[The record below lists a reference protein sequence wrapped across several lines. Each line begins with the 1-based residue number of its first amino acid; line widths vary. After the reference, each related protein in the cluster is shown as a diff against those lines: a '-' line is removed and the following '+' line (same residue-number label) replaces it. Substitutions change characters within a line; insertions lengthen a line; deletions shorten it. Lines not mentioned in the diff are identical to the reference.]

1 MSKRGFTLV
10 ELLVVI
16 AIIGTLVGLLLPAVQ
31 AARESARRSAC
42 QNNFKQLGLA
52 LHNFHSA
59 RGMFPPGFKRVYGNT
74 SANDAATDA
83 AASQGNWAWAAYLL
97 PFVEMDSVY
106 QAIDVAGTD
115 CATAMANATKMAA
128 MTKRVPAFLCPSDA
142 TRQAG
147 TIAAFYF
154 KDPTGS
160 NVTTLMA
167 MSNYVAANHSNDIM
181 RVGDGMFFM
190 DSKSTSAKI
199 PDGLSKTIAFGERT
213 YLLNNGISGVDP
225 DQGYSY
231 NGFLSPFAGCVYC
244 VRGTRQ
250 QSSFGIRDGLGSA
263 LMGINEP
270 SVLMG
275 SSDSR
280 ASRGFSSYHRP
291 GAQFTMAD
299 GSVRYLSDTVGL
311 AILRDLISVNDG
323 RSTTVE

>member
-31 AARESARRSAC
+31 AARESARRSVC
-42 QNNFKQLGLA
+42 GNNFKQLGLA
-52 LHNFHSA
+52 LHSYHSA
-59 RGMFPPGFKRVYGNT
+59 RRMFPPGFKRVYGNT
-74 SANDAATDA
+74 SANDAVTDA

-97 PFVEMDSVY
+97 PFIEMDDVY
-106 QAIDVAGTD
+106 QTIDMAGTD
-115 CATAMANATKMAA
+115 CATAVGNATKMAA
-128 MTKRVPAFLCPSDA
+128 MTRRAPPFLCASDA
-142 TRQAG
+142 TRTAG
-147 TIAAFYF
+147 TNASLRF
-154 KDPTGS
+154 KRQDGS
-160 NVTTLMA
+160 DVTTSMA

-190 DSKSTSAKI
+190 DSQSNSAKI
-199 PDGLSKTIAFGERT
+199 ADGLSKTIALGERT
-213 YLLNNGISGVDP
+213 YLLRNGVTGVDP

-280 ASRGFSSYHRP
+280 ASRGFSSYHGP

-299 GSVRYLSDTVGL
+299 GSVRYLSETVGL
-311 AILRDLISVNDG
+311 AILRDLISISDG
-323 RSTTVE
+323 RSTNIE